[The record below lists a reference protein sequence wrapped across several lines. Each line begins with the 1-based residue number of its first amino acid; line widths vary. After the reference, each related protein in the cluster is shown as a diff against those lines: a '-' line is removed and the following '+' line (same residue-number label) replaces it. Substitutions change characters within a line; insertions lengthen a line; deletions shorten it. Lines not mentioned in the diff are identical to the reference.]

1 MALREA
7 LVRLTFAGGIE
18 TKADPKTVPT
28 AKLLALENGVFTR
41 GLSIQ
46 KRNGYE
52 EVPTAIDGSASALS
66 GARWLGARGDELLA
80 FTPNRAYSQQPD
92 HDHWADAGTVY
103 SVVSTDTPAVRTGT
117 DQTMPDHATNG
128 GVTAYAWEDSRGG
141 VWWSAVDSST
151 GRVCR
156 APEQLDAQGQRP
168 RCCACGDAIHVYWA
182 NATLKNIYVV
192 VINPATPGSAVTP
205 AVLAEDLNASN
216 PSYDAEPST
225 YAGTPVVIAWAQVGS
240 TDYRVGFVHPSGVLG
255 SPATALPSV
264 FTRTGALL
272 TGPIAVSAWKGGLA
286 TELGVVYARAG
297 EVHADYFDVTT
308 VGGFITI
315 VSSEDM
321 TVEAVVAVRIAA
333 TMTDEVDPDTG
344 FPKLWMAYEIAGA
357 TPDTAQVRSA
367 VYNTDAVTL
376 GATLRSVGLASRAFF
391 TDTDNLPFVVVVHDT
406 TYFNTYL
413 TVRLNDMFSAVG
425 RHTPANAAGL
435 PTRGH
440 LSSVQNASSVCLP
453 YRERLISEN
462 NDKFTETGLRLI
474 SLDFNNVESHQTQP
488 FGRGLYMAGACPMH
502 YDGHLWTE
510 QGFHVGPERI
520 VTVSS
525 AGGAMTSSQ
534 VYEYIVWYEWTDGQ
548 GEIHRGPTSINLD
561 VTMGASDTE
570 VTLTLPTLRLTQKPN
585 VRICVARTFDAEAT
599 SLNRVSSLDPNSTG
613 PNGYIANDPTVDA
626 VTFVDQMSDAVCRTQ
641 EGLYTNG
648 GILSTDPTELGSVIA
663 GGKSRLFFNDPSD
676 PLVIRFSQEFE
687 DGYGAELPPELF
699 LRCDAY
705 GGDVTG
711 LANLDDAL
719 IVTKENA
726 LNAFGGDGPLEN
738 GDSSQGG
745 FSAPQLV
752 TSDVGCTNP
761 ASIVL
766 TPVGLMFQSAKGIM
780 QCDRSR
786 TVTYV
791 GAPVEAFN
799 GQTIRR
805 ATLLPNRTA
814 VLFLTDSGQS
824 LYYDY
829 FFQQWSTFTNH
840 EGYDAVVAAGVYH
853 YIRTD
858 GRIFRETPGQYSDAG
873 RAIKLR
879 LETAWIKMQD
889 YLQGFSR
896 FWHALVIGDWK
907 SPHQLMMQV
916 QTDYSN
922 AWSDP
927 LYLDATNASSSAGWV
942 TGDRAGVIGLE
953 PIGGTVYGEG
963 PYGDG
968 PYGGT
973 PPAAYQWR
981 AHLGLVGQS
990 IRFRFEDFQAD
1001 GQAGP
1006 SFELSELLVTGGVKG
1021 IARKPFSAGRST

>member
-1 MALREA
+1 MALQPSA
-7 LVRLTFAGGIE
+7 VRLLFSGGVD
-18 TKADPKTVPT
+18 TKSDPKTIPT

-41 GLSIQ
+41 GLSIK

-52 EVPTAIDGSASALS
+52 DVSLAIDGSSIPVT
-66 GARWLGARGDELLA
+66 GNRWLGARGDELLT

-103 SVVSTDTPAVRTGT
+103 SVVSTDQPAVRTGT

-156 APEQLDAQGQRP
+156 APEQLDALGQRP

-182 NATLKNIYVV
+182 NATVKNILVV
-192 VINPATPGSAVTP
+192 VVNPTTPGAAVTP
-205 AVLAEDLNASN
+205 AVLVDDLNASN

-225 YAGTPVVIAWAQVGS
+225 YAGSPVVIAWAQIGT
-240 TDYRVGFVHPSGVLG
+240 TDYRVGFVHPTGVIG
-255 SPATALPSV
+255 SPSTVLPSPLV
-264 FTRTGALL
+264 RTGALL
-272 TGPIAVSAWKGGLA
+272 TGPIAVSAWKGGSA
-286 TELGVVYARAG
+286 AELGVVYARAG
-297 EVHADYFDVTT
+297 EVHADYFSIGAI
-308 VGGFITI
+308 GGVAILVKGT
-315 VSSEDM
+315 DA
-321 TVEAVVAVRIAA
+321 TVEPVIAVRVAA
-333 TMTDEVDPDTG
+333 TMTDEIDVASG
-344 FPKLWMAYEIAGA
+344 LPKLWAAYEIAGA

-367 VYNTDAVTL
+367 VYNTIAVTL

-391 TDTDNLPFVVVVHDT
+391 VDNLPFAVAVHDT
-406 TYFNTYL
+406 TYFNTYI
-413 TVRLNDMFSAVG
+413 TVRLSDMFSAVG
-425 RHTPANAAGL
+425 RHTPATAAGL
-435 PTRGH
+435 PTRAH
-440 LSSVQNASSVCLP
+440 LSSVPDASSVCLP

-462 NDKFTETGLRLI
+462 HDKFTETGLRLI
-474 SLDFNNVESHQTQP
+474 SFDFDNVDSHQTQN

-520 VTVSS
+520 VPVKS
-525 AGGAMTSSQ
+525 AGGAMTSNQ
-534 VYEYIVWYEWTDGQ
+534 TYEYAVWYEWTDGQ
-548 GEIHRGPTSINLD
+548 GEIHRGPTSINT
-561 VTMGASDTE
+561 VVAMGVSDTE
-570 VTLTLPTLRLTQKPN
+570 VTLTLPTLRITQKPN
-585 VRICVARTFDAEAT
+585 VRICVARTFDAQAT
-599 SLNRVSSLDPNSTG
+599 SLNRISSLDPNVSG
-613 PNGYIANDPTVDA
+613 PNGYIANDPTVDS
-626 VTFVDQMSDAVCRTQ
+626 VTFVDQMADAVARTQ

-648 GILSTDPTELGSVIA
+648 GILSTDPSDLGSVVA
-663 GGKSRLFFNDPSD
+663 GGKSRLFYSDPSD
-676 PLVIRFSQEFE
+676 PLVIRFSQPFQ

-711 LANLDDAL
+711 LANLDDAI

-745 FSAPQLV
+745 FSTPQLV

-786 TVTYV
+786 TVTYI
-791 GAPVEAFN
+791 GADVEAYN

-805 ATLLPNRTA
+805 ATLLPGRTA
-814 VLFLTDSGQS
+814 VIFLTDSGLT

-829 FFQQWSTFTNH
+829 YFRQWSTFTNH

-858 GRIFRETPGQYSDAG
+858 GRIFRETPGVYSDAG

-879 LETAWIKMQD
+879 LETAWIKMQE
-889 YLQGFSR
+889 YLQGFAK
-896 FWHALVIGDWK
+896 FWHALLLGDWK
-907 SPHQLMMQV
+907 SPHQLVMQV
-916 QTDYSN
+916 QSDYSN

-927 LYLDATNASSSAGWV
+927 MYLDATNASSSAGWI
-942 TGDRAGVIGLE
+942 TGGGAGVIGLE
-953 PIGGTVYGEG
+953 PIGGTMYGDG

-973 PPAAYQWR
+973 PPAVYQWR
-981 AHLGLVGQS
+981 AHLGLVGQA

-1006 SFELSELLVTGGVKG
+1006 SFELSELLITGGVKG